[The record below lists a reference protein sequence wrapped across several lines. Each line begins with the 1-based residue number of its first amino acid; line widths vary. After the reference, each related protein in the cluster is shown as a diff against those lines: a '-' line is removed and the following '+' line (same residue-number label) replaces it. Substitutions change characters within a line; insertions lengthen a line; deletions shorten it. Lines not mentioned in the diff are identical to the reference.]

1 MIDPARA
8 RGKLRSMC
16 IICVELAKQAM
27 SPLEARRAL
36 SEMRVK
42 LDREHVAEVEEKLA
56 QAEKTQK
63 P

>member
-1 MIDPARA
+1 
-8 RGKLRSMC
+8 MC